1 MSEGGTAAMPGSAR
15 AMIAV
20 DKMGGKVLFLNPT
33 TYETEAVLD
42 DFPRTVHE
50 LLVVPETGLAYVP
63 IFGDGIHG
71 RNPNP
76 GHLLCIIDVAKRT
89 HVGDIDLR
97 PYMAPHTLKLGPDG
111 LIYITCENSAVV
123 AVIDRSTHTVVDAID
138 SGSTNGHRL
147 IISPDGRRLYTENE
161 EDGTVSVID
170 LPNRKLLRKIETPR
184 PLAGITIS
192 ADGRTVVAVD
202 DEQPT
207 LFLIDTE
214 SERVAHTVRLEGVPE
229 AAQIARY
236 SPDNSMIGVT
246 SLKSNT
252 VSLIDPSFRR
262 QHAIKVGNQPMDMA
276 FRGDEV
282 FVACQGD
289 GSVHVIDIPGRRVKH
304 SFNAGTGC
312 ESLGFFELPGGG
324 AGVDEHL
331 W

>member
-1 MSEGGTAAMPGSAR
+1 MAGAR

-20 DKMGGKVLFLNPT
+20 DKMGGKVLFLNPA
-33 TYETEAVLD
+33 TYETEVVLD

-76 GHLLCIIDVAKRT
+76 GHLLCIIDVAKRA

-97 PYMAPHTLKLGPDG
+97 PYVAPHTLKLGPDG

-123 AVIDRSTHTVVDAID
+123 AVIDRSTHKVVDAID

-147 IISPDGRRLYTENE
+147 IISPDGQRLYTENE

-170 LPNRKLLRKIETPR
+170 LPNRKLLRKIQTPR
-184 PLAGITIS
+184 ALAGITIS

-207 LFLIDTE
+207 LFLIDTATDSVTGTVQLE
-214 SERVAHTVRLEGVPE
+214 SVAQ

-236 SPDNSMIGVT
+236 SPDHRVLGVT
-246 SLKSNT
+246 SLKSDT
-252 VSLIDPSFRR
+252 VSLIDPSFR
-262 QHAIKVGNQPMDMA
+262 QQTAIKVGSQPMDMA
-276 FRGDEV
+276 FRGDEL

-289 GSVHVIDIPGRRVKH
+289 GSVHVIDIRERRAKR
-304 SFNAGTGC
+304 SFHAGTGC
-312 ESLGFFELPGGG
+312 ESLGFL
-324 AGVDEHL
+324 
-331 W
+331 